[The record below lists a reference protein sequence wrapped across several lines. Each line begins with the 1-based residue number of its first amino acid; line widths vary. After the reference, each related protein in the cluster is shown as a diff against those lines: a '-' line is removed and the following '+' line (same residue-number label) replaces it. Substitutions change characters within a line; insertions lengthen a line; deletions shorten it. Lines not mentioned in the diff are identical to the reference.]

1 MLFAGMAVVMPVF
14 LSAKKCVNVVVS
26 VSRNVRL
33 GFLADKKT
41 ACFPSRCILYEAIFL
56 VSSKIRKQ
64 S

>member
-33 GFLADKKT
+33 GFLADKKNGL
-41 ACFPSRCILYEAIFL
+41 F
-56 VSSKIRKQ
+56 SKPLHFI
-64 S
+64 

>member
-33 GFLADKKT
+33 GFLADKKK
-41 ACFPSRCILYEAIFL
+41 RL
-56 VSSKIRKQ
+56 VFQAVAFYMKQ
-64 S
+64 YF